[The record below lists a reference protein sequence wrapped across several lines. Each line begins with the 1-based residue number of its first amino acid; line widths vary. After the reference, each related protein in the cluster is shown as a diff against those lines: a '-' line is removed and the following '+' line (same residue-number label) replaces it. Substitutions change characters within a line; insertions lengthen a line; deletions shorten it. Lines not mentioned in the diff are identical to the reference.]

1 MFTFSQVIK
10 FPLFLSYLE
19 SCFPCMHTVGSSG
32 VLRCPWGSVSSS
44 SYHLATLFS
53 EKAQLSSSFF
63 DPGPLRLY
71 LDSKLQIYDL
81 QEHQSLI
88 PVVMQ
93 MTSNVISLITVL
105 VFYYRITNYHKL
117 SGSKRQTLIIST
129 DCGFGDQVSIFCSL
143 PHRAAIKVLAGL
155 HSFLEF
161 KVFLKSHVVVGR
173 IQFPV
178 VEGLRLSGPRGHLQL
193 PASCFS
199 SLAVH
204 TTVGIFKAS
213 MSLSRESGEVESCR
227 YVVVQPEV

>member
-1 MFTFSQVIK
+1 M
-10 FPLFLSYLE
+10 
-19 SCFPCMHTVGSSG
+19 
-32 VLRCPWGSVSSS
+32 
-44 SYHLATLFS
+44 
-53 EKAQLSSSFF
+53 
-63 DPGPLRLY
+63 
-71 LDSKLQIYDL
+71 
-81 QEHQSLI
+81 
-88 PVVMQ
+88 
-93 MTSNVISLITVL
+93 
-105 VFYYRITNYHKL
+105 
-117 SGSKRQTLIIST
+117 
-129 DCGFGDQVSIFCSL
+129 
-143 PHRAAIKVLAGL
+143 LAGL

-227 YVVVQPEV
+227 YVVVQPEVWHSITFSIFYRLEANHKSHYTRREGVPQECDLQVTLGCVHHGYFRGNLVFVRIGPWRCPQPFTPCLSFNLLHPIGLKDGFSVSVREKPVWKSGNKQSSGMS